1 MPAALRPR
9 ARRRSIHATHHMP
22 RTTCKLTRFHSYI
35 KFRRMKEKL
44 GTIPNGGEETT
55 GAGDATASGKSEKM
69 TTKKVVKK
77 STSKKRKVEASE
89 DVDDVDDGVKAIKEE
104 VTEVRSLTPV
114 GCPAPLICTLQE

>member
-1 MPAALRPR
+1 MGVTNEQFLFSCIDNSNSGTINFQDVADACGITTKGAA
-9 ARRRSIHATHHMP
+9 
-22 RTTCKLTRFHSYI
+22 YI

-104 VTEVRSLTPV
+104 VTE
-114 GCPAPLICTLQE
+114 E